1 MIGNISIWM
10 EITYSYLME
19 FANFKVNWNNL
30 FCSVLF
36 NKENDFF
43 FHIIKNLEIH
53 TSCGIVFERI
63 FRTKEFEKEFGQVCV
78 IVSLI

>member
-1 MIGNISIWM
+1 MIFS
-10 EITYSYLME
+10 
-19 FANFKVNWNNL
+19 
-30 FCSVLF
+30 
-36 NKENDFF
+36 
-43 FHIIKNLEIH
+43 HIIKNLEIH